1 MAFFERLGKRITDTS
16 QEVAQKTK
24 DLTGVIRLS
33 NTISEK
39 EKQILQL
46 YQELGQAYF
55 EGHRNDSDSDS
66 DSNVQPIIDQL
77 NQLHK
82 EIIMA
87 QEEIKQLKGVQKC
100 PACGVEIPLHAT
112 FCNACGAK
120 IISEPESIPEG
131 VAAAR
136 VCPVCGSPAKANSL
150 FCTHC
155 GAKLDEVEKEATELE
170 V

>member
-16 QEVAQKTK
+16 QGVAQKTK
-24 DLTGVIRLS
+24 DLTEVIRL
-33 NTISEK
+33 NNAISEK
-39 EKQILQL
+39 EKKILQL

-55 EGHRNDSDSDS
+55 EGHRHDLDSD
-66 DSNVQPIIDQL
+66 VQPMIDQL
-77 NQLHK
+77 NQLHE
-82 EIIMA
+82 EIVFA

-100 PACGVEIPLHAT
+100 PSCGAEIPMHAT

-120 IISEPESIPEG
+120 IIPEQEYG
-131 VAAAR
+131 QEDVAASR
-136 VCPVCGSPAKANSL
+136 VCPVCGRPAKASSL

-155 GAKLDEVEKEATELE
+155 GTKLDEEKKETTELE